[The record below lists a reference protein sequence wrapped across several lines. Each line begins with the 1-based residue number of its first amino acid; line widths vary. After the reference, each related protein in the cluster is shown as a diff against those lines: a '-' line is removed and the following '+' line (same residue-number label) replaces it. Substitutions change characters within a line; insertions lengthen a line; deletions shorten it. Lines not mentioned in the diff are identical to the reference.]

1 MRIVAVSTLKEF
13 WGRPGRRDA
22 EQPLRAW
29 VHIVKAVTRRG
40 EIQLRGAQ
48 VSPDGKRVVYSA
60 LGSLYLK
67 DLPHG
72 TPRRLTQQTEAFES
86 APSWARD
93 GSSLVY
99 VTCPLTTVLLR
110 KLGSSLSKEDFF
122 PGFKMR

>member
-1 MRIVAVSTLKEF
+1 
-13 WGRPGRRDA
+13 
-22 EQPLRAW
+22 
-29 VHIVKAVTRRG
+29 
-40 EIQLRGAQ
+40 AQ

-72 TPRRLTQQTEAFES
+72 TPRRLTQQTEAFEF

-99 VTCPLTTVLLR
+99 VTWRDDTQGSVRRIDLASGKETTLV
-110 KLGSSLSKEDFF
+110 KE
-122 PGFKMR
+122 PGKYLEPR